1 MLKKVIA
8 LSLLFTFLSANTE
21 LHQLLNL
28 PMLIHHYF
36 SHHQDEH
43 DKSFAH
49 FLSDHYSSNPE
60 HTEDDK
66 HEHEHDNLPFK
77 TNHCATMHSVTAFNH
92 PHNFSLSEPN
102 IVSEK
107 VEVIYNVLIYSSSAL
122 TNIWQPPKLS

>member
-1 MLKKVIA
+1 ML
-8 LSLLFTFLSANTE
+8 F
-21 LHQLLNL
+21 
-28 PMLIHHYF
+28 HHYL
-36 SHHQDEH
+36 SHHQNEH
-43 DKSFAH
+43 TTSFAH
-49 FLSDHYSSNPE
+49 FLSDHYSAGSE
-60 HTEDDK
+60 HADSDK

-77 TNHCATMHSVTAFNH
+77 TNDCATMHSAIAFNH